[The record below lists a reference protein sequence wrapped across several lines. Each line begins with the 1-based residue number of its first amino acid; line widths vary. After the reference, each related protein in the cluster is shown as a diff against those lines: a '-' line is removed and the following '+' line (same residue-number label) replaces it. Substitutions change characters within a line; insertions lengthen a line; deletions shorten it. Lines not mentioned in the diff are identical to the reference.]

1 MDQLDA
7 MGWQVAC
14 RVGQRLPQ
22 RWQLHG
28 LQAPAPVPGTP
39 PPLWDVLKLFQKL
52 PSFEPTMLWQSI
64 PRLLGEPVVHGMGLQ
79 LAQDLA
85 ERGVVRLVRDVLLP
99 QQSLLPSKSTP
110 AS

>member
-1 MDQLDA
+1 
-7 MGWQVAC
+7 
-14 RVGQRLPQ
+14 
-22 RWQLHG
+22 
-28 LQAPAPVPGTP
+28 TP